1 MDKIVIKGGTP
12 LNGRIRVGG
21 AKNSALPL
29 MAASLLTD
37 ECVILE
43 NVPKLS
49 DVVTMSHLLINHG
62 VNFSLGGEDVLDS
75 KGRVVLLKAANINN
89 YEAPY
94 EIVRK
99 MRASVLVLGPML
111 ARFGKSRVS
120 LPGGCAI
127 GTRPLDIH
135 LNAFKKMGADVVVK
149 KGYIEA
155 HASKGLHGAD
165 IFFDTPSVGATE
177 NILMAATLAKGKTVI
192 NNAAME
198 PEINDLASMLQKM
211 GAKIFGIG
219 TKVLTINGVK
229 KLNGARH
236 KIISDRIEAGTYAIA
251 AFITGGE
258 ITLYN
263 VQHDN
268 MESVLDTLKALGAR
282 IDYNKNEITVCGNGR
297 RKAGEVYTDAYPG
310 FPTDMQAQLMS
321 LMSVSPGTSVIHEN
335 IFENRYMHVS
345 ELVRMGADITVNGKV
360 ATIRGVDK
368 LFGAEVMA
376 TDLRASVSLVLAA
389 LAAKGT
395 TVINR
400 VYHIDRGYERIED
413 KLTGCGADI
422 CRTF

>member
-1 MDKIVIKGGTP
+1 MDKIVIKGGNP

-29 MAASLLTD
+29 MAASLLTS
-37 ECVILE
+37 ECIILE

-49 DVVTMSHLLINHG
+49 DVVTMSNLLINHG
-62 VNFSLGGEDVLDS
+62 MNLSLGGEDILDS
-75 KGRVVLLKAANINN
+75 KGRVVLLKASNINN

-94 EIVRK
+94 SIVRK

-135 LNAFKKMGADVVVK
+135 LDALKKMGADIVVK

-155 HASKGLHGAD
+155 HTIKGLHGAD
-165 IFFDTPSVGATE
+165 IFFDAPSVGATE
-177 NILMAATLAKGKTVI
+177 NILMAATLAKGRTVI
-192 NNAAME
+192 HNAAME
-198 PEINDLASMLQKM
+198 PEITDLVSMLKKM
-211 GAKIFGIG
+211 GAKISGIG
-219 TKVLTINGVK
+219 TDVLSVQGVK
-229 KLNGARH
+229 KLKGARH

-251 AFITGGE
+251 AFITGGK

-263 VQHDN
+263 VQHEN
-268 MESVLDTLKALGAR
+268 MTSVLETLEALGAR
-282 IDYNKNEITVCGNGR
+282 IEYNENEIVVCGNGE
-297 RKAGEVYTDAYPG
+297 KKSGKVFTDAYPG

-345 ELVRMGADITVNGKV
+345 ELVRMGADIAVSGKI
-360 ATIRGVDK
+360 ATIRGVNE

-395 TVINR
+395 TTINR

-422 CRTF
+422 VRAF

>member
-1 MDKIVIKGGTP
+1 MDKIVIKGGKP

-37 ECVILE
+37 ECIILE

-49 DVVTMSHLLINHG
+49 DVVTMSNLLINHG
-62 VNFSLGGEDVLDS
+62 VNLSLGGEDVLDS
-75 KGRVVLLKAANINN
+75 KGRVVLLKASNINN

-127 GTRPLDIH
+127 GTRPIDIH
-135 LNAFKKMGADVVVK
+135 LDALKKMGADIIVK
-149 KGYIEA
+149 EGYIEA
-155 HASKGLHGAD
+155 HTTKCLQGAE
-165 IFFDTPSVGATE
+165 IFFDAPSVGATE

-192 NNAAME
+192 HNVAME
-198 PEINDLASMLQKM
+198 PEITDLVCMLKKM
-211 GAKIFGIG
+211 GAKISGIG
-219 TKVLTINGVK
+219 TGVLSIEGVK
-229 KLNGARH
+229 KLKGARH
-236 KIISDRIEAGTYAIA
+236 TIISDRIEAGTYAIA
-251 AFITGGE
+251 ALITGGK
-258 ITLYN
+258 ITLHN

-268 MESVLDTLKALGAR
+268 MTSVLETLEALGAR
-282 IDYNKNEITVCGNGR
+282 IEYNDNEITVCGNGKR
-297 RKAGEVYTDAYPG
+297 QAGEVYTDAYPG

-321 LMSVSPGTSVIHEN
+321 LMSVSPGISVVHEN

-360 ATIRGVDK
+360 ATIRGVDE
-368 LFGAEVMA
+368 LLGAEVMA

-389 LAAKGT
+389 LTAKGT
-395 TVINR
+395 TTINR